1 MAELR
6 FMLRDKAVWVWL
18 STAFVFSIA
27 AVTLGLNEISQQ
39 RLEIEELKQL
49 DQIEREV
56 TLSDQS
62 DWGSAAYYTFHITY
76 DAPSDFAFAAIGQRD
91 VIPWKHRI
99 RMLALEG
106 QIYETD
112 ANNPDFALIG
122 RFDFAFVASLIAPLL
137 VILLLFDLRSGE
149 QVAGRLRLIEASAG
163 DPKKLWLIRA
173 GLRVGALAIGLC
185 IPLMAGGLISGALA
199 ITLLLCVAAVA
210 LYLTL
215 WTGLTLW
222 LTPATRT
229 GAFNLTTMLGVWL
242 LLCAV
247 IPATLTQVIE
257 RAVPLPDGGDIVLTQ
272 REAVNDAWDLTRE
285 ETYTPFL
292 ERHPEW
298 SDYTTWDEDNGFEW
312 KWYYAFQQVGDQ
324 TAEPISQTYRAG
336 QARRDE
342 LALWSSMISPA
353 TLLQRTMEH
362 LAGTD
367 MRASIAYEHSVRDF
381 HANLRAWYYPR
392 LFKSEAFDAEQAI
405 TTIPAYDAGPRA
417 LNRPGNLGGNLVGVM
432 QR

>member
-1 MAELR
+1 MMREFR

-18 STAFVFSIA
+18 SLAFVFSVT
-27 AVTLGLNEISQQ
+27 AVTLGLNEIDQQ
-39 RLEIEELKQL
+39 RTEISELIQL

-56 TLSDQS
+56 TLSEQA

-76 DAPSDFAFAAIGQRD
+76 DPPSDFAFAAIGQRD
-91 VIPWKHRI
+91 VSPWKHRI

-122 RFDFAFVASLIAPLL
+122 RFDFAFIASLIAPLL

-149 QVAGRLRLIEASAG
+149 QVAGRLRLIEASVG
-163 DPKKLWLIRA
+163 NPKRLWRMRA
-173 GLRVGALAIGLC
+173 GLRIGALAIALC
-185 IPLMAGGLISGALA
+185 LPVIIGGLIAGASLS
-199 ITLLLCVAAVA
+199 ILLYCVAAVC
-210 LYLTL
+210 LYLVF
-215 WTGLTLW
+215 WTILTLW

-229 GAFNLTTMLGVWL
+229 GAYNLTIMLGVWL

-247 IPATLTQVIE
+247 VPASLTQIIE
-257 RAVPLPDGGDIVLTQ
+257 RAVPVPDGGDIILTQ
-272 REAVNDAWDLTRE
+272 REAVNDAWDQPRAA
-285 ETYTPFL
+285 TYDPFI

-298 SDYTTWDEDNGFEW
+298 ADYTAWDVEDGFGW

-324 TAEPISQTYRAG
+324 TAQPLSQAYRAG
-336 QARRDE
+336 QARRDR
-342 LALWSSMISPA
+342 LAKWSSLISPA

-367 MRASIAYEHSVRDF
+367 MRAAIAYEQSVRDF
-381 HANLRAWYYPR
+381 HADLRAWYYPR
-392 LFKSEAFDAEQAI
+392 MFKSEDFDAEWAI
-405 TTIPAYDAGPRA
+405 SEVTMFDPAVQTT
-417 LNRPGNLGGNLVGVM
+417 N
-432 QR
+432 